1 VQSTEVLQEAD
12 YPNLEGRWYAV
23 STRHQH
29 EKLVADVL
37 TKKGF
42 ETFLPLYSAAHR
54 WKDRT
59 KILSLPLYPSY
70 VFLRGGFDRR
80 LQLLTTPG
88 LVGVVSFS
96 GRPGIIPE
104 AEIEAIRRVITGR
117 LRVEPCP
124 FLKFGERVRV
134 KSGPLEGIEGILIR
148 RKTQYRLILSVELL
162 GRSVA
167 VEVDSSLVERVRPQD
182 TMPVAYRLD
191 GVVHASL

>member
-1 VQSTEVLQEAD
+1 MQVMQGWVGAD
-12 YPNLEGRWYAV
+12 DATLEGRWYAV

-29 EKLVADVL
+29 ERMVADTL
-37 TKKGF
+37 AKKGF

-88 LVGVVSFS
+88 LVGVVGFA

-104 AEIEAIRRVITGR
+104 AEMEAIRRVIAGR
-117 LRVEPCP
+117 LRVEPFP
-124 FLKFGERVRV
+124 FLNCGERVRV

-148 RKTQYRLILSVELL
+148 KRTLCRLVLSVELL

-167 VEVDSSLVERVRPQD
+167 VEVDSFLVEPVRLVEM
-182 TMPVAYRLD
+182 MPVTSQP
-191 GVVHASL
+191 GGMVHASF